1 MPSPSASPSGNPGE
15 PTARRDGREQP
26 PKVLFVGRSSGHFSY
41 FESVLAGL
49 LNRQADV
56 ELLLDKHWSHKW
68 IIGFDQTAM
77 NEFSESH
84 PGFTFEWLQR
94 RSDRHRKAIF
104 ALRELRA
111 YRSYLVRKETTPFYV
126 KRWHD
131 YLTPQWKARLTKPG
145 ADKLLRSPIGGGAL
159 LAAEVMTPPDPGI
172 IKLLKGKRPDLV
184 IICPMNLRYSEETDY
199 AKAARKLGIPVAVV
213 TISWD
218 NLSTKGLFHVV
229 PDKLFVWNE
238 YQRQDAVDIQGIPNH
253 RISVSG
259 SPFFDKWFER
269 AGGQLPRAE
278 FCSAI
283 GFDPD
288 RPILLY
294 LGSSKN
300 IAKNEAWFVQ
310 TVHDRLKRSSDP
322 RLNRFQILV
331 RPHPANAEIYKVI
344 NETDVRV
351 WPEGGALPE
360 TRQDFA
366 DMRNSFF
373 HAKAVLGINTSGMID
388 AVLADLPT
396 FSVRLSRYAQTQSN
410 SKHFKYLEQAD
421 ALYLCD
427 DIDQFWT
434 DLANVSGGHDP
445 KAAQRREF
453 ARLFAR
459 PQGLER
465 SAGDVIA
472 EQALKLIQRLQAA

>member
-1 MPSPSASPSGNPGE
+1 MSSRTPAQTGPAVGTTDRSG
-15 PTARRDGREQP
+15 DGKRP
-26 PKVLFVGRSSGHFSY
+26 VHVLFVGRSSGHFSY

-49 LNRQADV
+49 LRRKADV

-68 IIGFDQTAM
+68 IIGYDQTAM
-77 NEFSESH
+77 NEFAEEH
-84 PGFTFEWLQR
+84 PGIAMEWLQR
-94 RSDRHRKAIF
+94 RSDRHRNAIF

-111 YRSYLVRKETTPFYV
+111 YRSYLVRKETTPFYI
-126 KRWHD
+126 KRWRE
-131 YLTPQWKARLTKPG
+131 YLTPQWRARLERPG
-145 ADKLLRSPIGGGAL
+145 AEDFLRSPLAEMVL
-159 LAAEVMTPPDPGI
+159 KAAEALTPPDPGI
-172 IKLLKGKRPDLV
+172 LASLREKRPDLV
-184 IICPMNLRYSEETDY
+184 IVCPMNLRFSEETDY
-199 AKAARKLGIPVAVV
+199 AKAARRLGIPVAVV

-218 NLSTKGLFHVV
+218 NLSTKGLFHVT
-229 PDKLFVWNE
+229 PDRLFVWNE
-238 YQRQDAVDIQGIPNH
+238 YQLQDALEIQHIPRD

-269 AGGQLPRAE
+269 ADGLRDRGE
-278 FCSAI
+278 FCRAL
-283 GFDPD
+283 GFDPE

-310 TVHDRLKRSSDP
+310 TVHDRLKQSSDP
-322 RLNRFQILV
+322 LLNQFQILV
-331 RPHPANAEIYKVI
+331 RPHPANAEIYAKI
-344 NETDVRV
+344 KEADVRV

-373 HAKAVLGINTSGMID
+373 HAKAALGINTSGMID
-388 AVLADLPT
+388 AVLADLPM

-421 ALYLCD
+421 ALNMCE
-427 DIDQFWT
+427 DIKEFWPA
-434 DLANVSGGHDP
+434 LAGIARGEDP
-445 KAAQRREF
+445 KTAQRREF

-459 PQGLER
+459 PEGLDR
-465 SAGDVIA
+465 PAGDVIA
-472 EQALKLIQRLQAA
+472 ESALQLVKRR